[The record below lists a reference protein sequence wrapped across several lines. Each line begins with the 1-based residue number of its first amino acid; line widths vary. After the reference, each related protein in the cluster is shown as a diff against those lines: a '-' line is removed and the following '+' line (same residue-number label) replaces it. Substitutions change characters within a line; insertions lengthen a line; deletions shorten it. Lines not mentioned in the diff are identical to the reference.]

1 MRKDGSSLKSHV
13 EGASLSASACTGQ
26 VSQQECVYDDT
37 SHTSL
42 LPISSLL
49 YLAHT
54 LMPAVYHSSTVEG
67 IKVCVMTTYIIAS

>member
-13 EGASLSASACTGQ
+13 EGASLSASTCTAQ

-42 LPISSLL
+42 LPISSLPRS
-49 YLAHT
+49 HFD
-54 LMPAVYHSSTVEG
+54 
-67 IKVCVMTTYIIAS
+67 ASCLSQQYSGGD